1 MAAGTIRAGDF
12 CVASIRSGAA
22 GRAGAG
28 QDGKEGK
35 DKKPLKP
42 ETLRRVA
49 QTFRPYHK
57 QVAGIAV
64 TVLLAAALGLFPPF
78 LLQAIINKGL
88 LGRNMGL
95 VSRDTL
101 LTLGATL
108 LSTVLTL
115 YYGYLSIL
123 VGQRIMRD
131 LRNRLY
137 SHLQGMALR
146 FFADT
151 RTGEIQSRLAN
162 DVGGV
167 QSVLSDTAATVLSNT
182 TIVISTLIVMIIMDW
197 RLTLLSVGVL
207 PLFAWLG
214 KLIGEWAQGIRK
226 DVQTRLA
233 DLSATMQETLSVSG
247 ALLSKTSGRSRLA
260 LQKFSGENDALTDVQ
275 IKQAMVFR
283 VFFNL
288 IGLTFSLTPVLVYW
302 LASDLIVA
310 RGDHHLTLGTIVAFT
325 ALQARLFFPLTGLLN
340 VQVDVTSALALFDRI
355 FEYLDL
361 KQEIVDAPDAI
372 ALSPAQ
378 IRGQV
383 AFEAVSFRYDEA
395 QAEPTLAS
403 ITFEAKPG
411 QLIALV
417 GHSGS
422 GKTTLTSLIPRLY
435 DADIGHVLIDG
446 FDVRQ
451 IKLES
456 LGQSIGVVT
465 QETYLVHDTI
475 KANLRYGNPDA
486 TDAELV
492 AAARAAAIHDHIAS
506 LPDGYDT
513 VVGERGY
520 KLSGGEKQRVAIAR
534 AILKNPRILILDEA
548 TSALDTQ
555 SERLIQSALVPL
567 MAGRTTF
574 AIAHRLSTI
583 LAADLI
589 LVLDRGRIVER
600 GTHADL
606 LDSGGAYA
614 ALYAAQFEEAA
625 ADSPLLSL
633 V

>member
-1 MAAGTIRAGDF
+1 MRGR
-12 CVASIRSGAA
+12 GAA
-22 GRAGAG
+22 GA
-28 QDGKEGK
+28 DGSKDGR

-42 ETLRRVA
+42 DTLRRVM
-49 QTFRPYHK
+49 QTFGPYHK

-64 TVLLAAALGLFPPF
+64 TVLLAAGLGLFPPF
-78 LLQAIINKGL
+78 LLQAIINHGL
-88 LGRNMGL
+88 LARNMGL
-95 VSRDTL
+95 VTRDIGWTL
-101 LTLGATL
+101 LTTL
-108 LSTVLTL
+108 VSTALTL

-137 SHLQGMALR
+137 RHLQGMALR

-167 QSVLSDTAATVLSNT
+167 QSVLSDTAATVLSNA
-182 TIVISTLIVMIIMDW
+182 TIVISTLAAMIWMDW

-207 PLFAWLG
+207 PLFAWIG
-214 KLIGEWAQGIRK
+214 KRVGEWGQGIRK
-226 DVQTRLA
+226 IVQTRLA
-233 DLSATMQETLSVSG
+233 DMNSTMQETLSVSG
-247 ALLSKTSGRSRLA
+247 VLLAKTSGRAELS
-260 LQKFSGENDALTDVQ
+260 LQKFAGENEGLTDAQ

-288 IGLTFSLTPVLVYW
+288 IGLTFSLTPALVYW
-302 LASDLIVA
+302 LAADLVVR
-310 RGDHHLTLGTIVAFT
+310 RGDHHLTVGTIVAFT
-325 ALQARLFFPLTGLLN
+325 VLQARLFFPLTGLLN
-340 VQVDVTSALALFDRI
+340 VQVDVSSALALFDRI

-361 KQEIVDAPDAI
+361 KQEIVDAPDAV
-372 ALSPAQ
+372 ALPISQ
-378 IRGQV
+378 MRGEV
-383 AFEAVSFRYDEA
+383 AFDAVSFRYDEA
-395 QAEPTLAS
+395 QAEPTLSAIS
-403 ITFEAKPG
+403 FDAKPG

-435 DADIGHVLIDG
+435 DADSGRVLIDG
-446 FDVRQ
+446 LNVKQ

-456 LGQSIGVVT
+456 LGRAIGVVT
-465 QETYLVHDTI
+465 QETYLVHDTL

-486 TDAELV
+486 SDAELV
-492 AAARAAAIHDHIAS
+492 AAAQAAAIHDHIAS
-506 LPDGYDT
+506 LPGGYDT

-555 SERLIQSALVPL
+555 SERLIQSALIPL

-589 LVLDRGRIVER
+589 LVLERGRIVER

-606 LDSGGAYA
+606 VEANGAYA
-614 ALYAAQFEEAA
+614 RLYAAQFEEAPAEEATGEEWA
-625 ADSPLLSL
+625 AEEAPTEEMAL